1 MTRRTWRGRAALT
14 GTGTVLAVLAS
25 GLAVPAQSAPMQAA
39 AVDECPAAVP
49 VSSVTEGMTGEGLT
63 VVKGRTPQPFDVEVL
78 GVLDDGI
85 GAGRDMILI
94 KVSDQAGKHV
104 IDQGGGIWAGM
115 SGSPVYVDGKLLG
128 AVSYGF
134 TSTTS
139 PIGGLTPAEDMYK
152 VLNLPSVA
160 AARPVQA
167 KAATSVKL
175 TAAQRKALGAKAQ
188 VATPRGSL
196 RQLAVPLAMGGV
208 SAKRVDAFQTAAD
221 KAGLAVKAYSSGR
234 AAAPSAVP
242 AATPTAGGNFAAA
255 LAYGDATLAGIG
267 TTTAV
272 CGNRALAFGHPL
284 LLSGPADYGA
294 NDADAKMIVNDGSW
308 GAYKLAS
315 VGDSFGS
322 VDQDRTTALRSD
334 LTATPNTTTI
344 TTTVHNGDTGAERTG
359 TTQVT
364 TDAFLSIAA
373 IFATWANDD
382 AVFDEWGDGTATHK
396 WTITGT
402 RADGKPFTL
411 TRSDRFA
418 DQSDVTIDPS
428 FELADTLD
436 TLIYN
441 DFEKVTIDNVD
452 VDTTFR
458 TAYQQFSI
466 KKVQVKVNGKYVVPK
481 SVTTKAGATL
491 SIRVGVQP
499 YRQTTLSYRV
509 LKLKVPKEARGQ
521 SGELSVT
528 GGAYLGFDDELD
540 LACLLLGDCD
550 EQDSEGSFDKLLASI
565 ASTPRN
571 DAIQADLSIETDEDV
586 KSVAVATKHAS
597 QVVTGA
603 KSISVRIR

>member
-1 MTRRTWRGRAALT
+1 MTRRTWRGRVALT
-14 GTGTVLAVLAS
+14 GTGTVLAVLA
-25 GLAVPAQSAPMQAA
+25 GALTVPSEAAPVRAA
-39 AVDECPAAVP
+39 AVEQCPAAVP

-63 VVKGRTPQPFDVEVL
+63 VVKGTTPQPFDVEVL
-78 GVLDDGI
+78 GVLEDGI
-85 GAGRDMILI
+85 GADRDMILI

-152 VLNLPSVA
+152 VLDLPSTA
-160 AARPVQA
+160 AARTAQA
-167 KAATSVKL
+167 KAAKSVRL
-175 TAAQRKALGAKAQ
+175 SAAQRKSLAVKAE

-208 SAKRVDAFQTAAD
+208 SAKRIDAFQAAAD
-221 KAGLAVKAYSSGR
+221 KNGLAVKAYRSGR

-242 AATPTAGGNFAAA
+242 AATPTAGGNFAAT
-255 LAYGDATLAGIG
+255 LAYGDFSAAGIG

-272 CGNRALAFGHPL
+272 CDEQALAFGHPL
-284 LLSGPADYGA
+284 LLSGPATYGA

-308 GAYKLAS
+308 GAYKMAT
-315 VGDSFGS
+315 VGESFGN

-334 LTATPNTTTI
+334 LTATPKTSTI
-344 TTTVHNGDTGAERTG
+344 TSTVHNGDTGAERTG
-359 TTQVT
+359 VTQVT
-364 TDAFLSIAA
+364 TESYLSTAA
-373 IFATWANDD
+373 VYATWANDD
-382 AVFDEWGDGTATHK
+382 AVFDEWGDGTATHT

-411 TRSDRFA
+411 TRSNRFA
-418 DQSDVTIDPS
+418 SQSDVTVDPS

-441 DFEKVTIDNVD
+441 DYEKVSIDNVA
-452 VDTTFR
+452 VDTTFK

-481 SVTTKAGATL
+481 SVTTKAGSTL

-528 GGAYLGFDDELD
+528 GGAYLGFDEELD
-540 LACLLLGDCD
+540 LACLLLGECD
-550 EQDSEGSFDKLLASI
+550 EEDTEGSFDKLLASI

-571 DAIQADLSIETDEDV
+571 DAIQASLAIETDDDIET
-586 KSVAVATKHAS
+586 VAKDTKHAS
-597 QVVTGA
+597 QVVTGG